1 MHYLINIISTINYMH
16 SKLTELKQYSN
27 PEIVSEKAHQLGLNQ
42 VHESSRK
49 DKKYMVFDGNK
60 MVHFGQMGFEDYTKH
75 GDEKRRSN
83 FMKRNHRWANSPI
96 YSPAW
101 LSYNLLW

>member
-1 MHYLINIISTINYMH
+1 MQSN
-16 SKLTELKQYSN
+16 KLKELRSYSD
-27 PEIVSEKAHQLGLNQ
+27 PEYVMNKAKMMGLNP

-60 MVHFGQMGFEDYTKH
+60 MIHFGQMGYEDASKH
-75 GDEKRRSN
+75 HDLERVNR
-83 FMKRNHRWANSPI
+83 FRKRNWKWQFEPK

-101 LSYNLLW
+101 LSWFLLW

>member
-1 MHYLINIISTINYMH
+1 MQSN
-16 SKLTELKQYSN
+16 KLKELRSYSD
-27 PEIVSEKAHQLGLNQ
+27 PEYVMNKAKMMGLNP

-60 MVHFGQMGFEDYTKH
+60 MIHFGQMGYEDASKH
-75 GDEKRRSN
+75 HDLERVNKFR
-83 FMKRNHRWANSPI
+83 KRNWKWQFEPK

-101 LSYNLLW
+101 LSWFLLW

>member
-1 MHYLINIISTINYMH
+1 MQSNKLKELRNY
-16 SKLTELKQYSN
+16 SD
-27 PEIVSEKAHQLGLNQ
+27 PEYVMNKAKMMGLNP

-60 MVHFGQMGFEDYTKH
+60 MIHFGQMGYEDASKH
-75 GDEKRRSN
+75 HDLERVNKFR
-83 FMKRNHRWANSPI
+83 KRNWKWQFEPK

-101 LSYNLLW
+101 LSWFLLW

>member
-1 MHYLINIISTINYMH
+1 MQSNKLKELRNY
-16 SKLTELKQYSN
+16 SD
-27 PEIVSEKAHQLGLNQ
+27 PEYVMNKAKMMGLNP

-60 MVHFGQMGFEDYTKH
+60 MIHFGQMGYEDASKH
-75 GDEKRRSN
+75 HDLERVNR
-83 FMKRNHRWANSPI
+83 FRKRNWKWQFEPQ

-101 LSYNLLW
+101 LSWFLLW

>member
-1 MHYLINIISTINYMH
+1 MQSNKLKELRNY
-16 SKLTELKQYSN
+16 SD
-27 PEIVSEKAHQLGLNQ
+27 PEYVMNKAKMMGLNP

-60 MVHFGQMGFEDYTKH
+60 MIHFGQMGYEDASKH
-75 GDEKRRSN
+75 HDLERVNR
-83 FMKRNHRWANSPI
+83 FRKRNWKWQFEPK

-101 LSYNLLW
+101 LSWFLLW